1 MEKTAYYTVPHPF
14 SQEQEQKEKEK
25 KKNQGTEL
33 TLLKS
38 GEDAETALCLLLHNV
53 KK

>member
-1 MEKTAYYTVPHPF
+1 MHPTVPHPF
-14 SQEQEQKEKEK
+14 SQEQEQEKGKKK

-38 GEDAETALCLLLHNV
+38 GEDAETTV
-53 KK
+53 FTSPF